1 MPIPL
6 LAIAWWLAGPA
17 KLDNDTERWLKQV
30 HLLMLPDEEAVFRGL
45 EDAADRQEFERI
57 FWARRDP
64 DPSTAA
70 NELQG
75 MVSRAWAAADA
86 RFPSPGRKGSESGC
100 GQVLALLGEPLEVEG
115 REMKTRFESLP
126 AMREGARRPE
136 VWTYRSRPGDAV
148 ELTGGELRIAFD
160 EECRFP
166 EAGRVLDDLRRVAQS
181 KVVQPAITY
190 QKKPDGHLVRLE
202 DLAGAAGRGSQ
213 LFESPRADFPVA
225 LEPKL
230 LLRTQRGEAY
240 AAGLVRADLSALRGS
255 DGARPASLAGTVVAQ
270 AVDAS
275 GRPAPAVERPIR
287 AALAPDGSFIASYG
301 ITLKPGR
308 YTLRVGLVAGGQ
320 TATAS
325 FPLDVP
331 DYESPGLK
339 LGSLIVYPQAA
350 ETASADGPYAA
361 FTVGA
366 LRLQPRFGNVFS
378 KADELQ
384 AVCVLYGGQPDPA
397 GGKASLRARFS
408 FLKDGRPV
416 ARAEEESFDT
426 PMAVA
431 SVGPVPL
438 GGFAPGRYVIK
449 VEATDAVAG
458 KTLAQ
463 EAAFELRE

>member
-166 EAGRVLDDLRRVAQS
+166 EAGRVLAGSPSRRSSSPRSPTRRSRTDTSSGSRTWPARRV
-181 KVVQPAITY
+181 
-190 QKKPDGHLVRLE
+190 E
-202 DLAGAAGRGSQ
+202 GRSSSNRR
-213 LFESPRADFPVA
+213 E
-225 LEPKL
+225 
-230 LLRTQRGEAY
+230 RTSRW
-240 AAGLVRADLSALRGS
+240 RWSRSSSSARNE
-255 DGARPASLAGTVVAQ
+255 ARPT
-270 AVDAS
+270 
-275 GRPAPAVERPIR
+275 RR
-287 AALAPDGSFIASYG
+287 AWC
-301 ITLKPGR
+301 
-308 YTLRVGLVAGGQ
+308 
-320 TATAS
+320 
-325 FPLDVP
+325 
-331 DYESPGLK
+331 
-339 LGSLIVYPQAA
+339 
-350 ETASADGPYAA
+350 GP
-361 FTVGA
+361 T
-366 LRLQPRFGNVFS
+366 
-378 KADELQ
+378 
-384 AVCVLYGGQPDPA
+384 
-397 GGKASLRARFS
+397 
-408 FLKDGRPV
+408 
-416 ARAEEESFDT
+416 
-426 PMAVA
+426 
-431 SVGPVPL
+431 
-438 GGFAPGRYVIK
+438 
-449 VEATDAVAG
+449 
-458 KTLAQ
+458 
-463 EAAFELRE
+463 